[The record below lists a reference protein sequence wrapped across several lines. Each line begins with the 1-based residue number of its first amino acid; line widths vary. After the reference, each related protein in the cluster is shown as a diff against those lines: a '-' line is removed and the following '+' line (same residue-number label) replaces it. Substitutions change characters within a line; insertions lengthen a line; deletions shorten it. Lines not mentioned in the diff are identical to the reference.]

1 MEWFAVNDV
10 FKEQT
15 NLENEINKF
24 NIFIKSKIQ
33 NEEKRK
39 HLLMQA

>member
-1 MEWFAVNDV
+1 MEWFAVNYV

-15 NLENEINKF
+15 NLENEISKF